1 MRDRYNTKYY
11 ITERRPYRGRGMNRG
26 LKILLSILLAALLVG
41 VIAFGVLLGVVLAGS
56 HDEVKGEP
64 GAMIILGCQVM
75 PGGEPSVLLRD
86 RLDKAL
92 GYWEEHPDVTVVVS
106 GAKGENEPVS
116 ESECMR
122 DYLVE
127 RGVASGQI
135 LREDQ
140 SFNTVQNLRFS
151 LRTLSEAGVDT
162 SGGVVVVSNAFHLP
176 RVRLLWGRVSTQGQA
191 LSTLAAPTSHT
202 PSRLKMYLR
211 EPLALVKSF
220 LLDR

>member
-1 MRDRYNTKYY
+1 MRDRYDTKYY
-11 ITERRPYRGRGMNRG
+11 ITERHPYRGRGMHRG
-26 LKILLSILLAALLVG
+26 LKTFLGVLAALLLVG

-64 GAMIILGCQVM
+64 GAMIVLGCQVM
-75 PGGEPSVLLRD
+75 PGGEPSILLRD

-106 GAKGENEPVS
+106 GAKGENEPVT
-116 ESECMR
+116 EAACMR

-127 RGVASGQI
+127 RGVPSGQI
-135 LREDQ
+135 LLEDG

-151 LRTLSEAGVDT
+151 VRALSDAGVDT

-176 RVRLLWGRVSTQGQA
+176 RVRLLWGRVSGGEPV
-191 LSTLAAPTSHT
+191 LSTLAAPASHM